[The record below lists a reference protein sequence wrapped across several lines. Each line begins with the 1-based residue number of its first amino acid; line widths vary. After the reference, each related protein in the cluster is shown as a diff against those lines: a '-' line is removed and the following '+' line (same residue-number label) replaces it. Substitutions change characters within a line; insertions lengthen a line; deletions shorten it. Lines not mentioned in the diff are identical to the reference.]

1 MANSYSVRSGMSTE
15 KYHRLTN
22 TTSVE
27 IDNGVV

>member
-15 KYHRLTN
+15 KYHRLLI

-27 IDNGVV
+27 IGSGVV